1 LKGIIMALPNGAG
14 GYQLGD
20 GNLNEPVLGYL
31 PTPLSETGVT
41 TVTLTAAEVTGG
53 ILVANPGTTGT
64 TYTMPIVV
72 TASGVTGVNDLVSS
86 AKVGS
91 TFNWTVINIGTTTGD
106 ITLAAGTGTGW
117 TIVGALVIDNETS
130 ASFVARKTSDTTW
143 TLYRTA

>member
-1 LKGIIMALPNGAG
+1 MALPNGAG

-31 PTPLSETGVT
+31 ADPLSETGT
-41 TVTLTAAEVTGG
+41 STVTLTAAEVTGG
-53 ILVANPGTTGT
+53 ILIANPGTTAT

-72 TASGVTGVNDLVSS
+72 TAGGVTGVDDLVPS

-91 TFNWTVINIGTTTGD
+91 TITWSVINIGTTTGD

-117 TIVGALVIDNETS
+117 TIVGSLSITDGTS
-130 ASFVARKTSDTTW
+130 ASFIARKTSNTTW
-143 TLYRTA
+143 TLYRI

>member
-1 LKGIIMALPNGAG
+1 MALPNGAG
-14 GYQLGD
+14 GYQVGD
-20 GNLNEPVLGYL
+20 GNLNEPVIGYL
-31 PTPLSETGVT
+31 PAPLTETGT
-41 TVTLTAAEVTGG
+41 SAVTLTAAEVTGG
-53 ILVANPGTTGT
+53 ILIANPGTTGT

-72 TASGVTGVNDLVSS
+72 TSGATVGVNDLVSS

-106 ITLAAGTGTGW
+106 ITMAAGTGTGW
-117 TIVGALVIDNETS
+117 TIVGSLTIDNETS

>member
-1 LKGIIMALPNGAG
+1 MALPNGAG

-20 GNLNEPVLGYL
+20 GNLNEVVIGYL
-31 PTPLSETGVT
+31 PAPTTETGT
-41 TVTLTAAEVTGG
+41 SAVTLTAAEVTGG
-53 ILVANPGTTGT
+53 ILIANPGTTGT

-72 TASGVTGVNDLVSS
+72 TSGATTGVNDLVSS

-106 ITLAAGTGTGW
+106 ITMAAGTGTGW
-117 TIVGALVIDNETS
+117 TIVGSLTIDNETS

>member
-1 LKGIIMALPNGAG
+1 MALPNGAG

-31 PTPLSETGVT
+31 ATPLVEAGTSA
-41 TVTLTAAEVTGG
+41 VTLTAAEVIGG
-53 ILVANPGTTGT
+53 VLIANPGTTAT

-72 TASGVTGVNDLVSS
+72 TAGGVTGVDDLVPS

-91 TFNWTVINIGTTTGD
+91 TFTWSVVNIGTSTGD

-117 TIVGALVIDNETS
+117 TIVGSLSIVDGSS
-130 ASFVARKTSDTTW
+130 ASFIARKTSDITW
-143 TLYRTA
+143 TLYRV

>member
-1 LKGIIMALPNGAG
+1 MALPNGAG
-14 GYQLGD
+14 GYQFGD
-20 GNLNEPVLGYL
+20 GNLNEPLMGYL
-31 PTPLSETGVT
+31 PAPLTETGT
-41 TVTLTAAEVTGG
+41 STVTLTAAEVTGG
-53 ILVANPGTTGT
+53 ILIANPGTTGT

-72 TASGVTGVNDLVSS
+72 TSGGTTGVNDLISS

-106 ITLAAGTGTGW
+106 ITLAAGSGTGW
-117 TIVGALVIDNETS
+117 TIVGSLTIDKETS

>member
-1 LKGIIMALPNGAG
+1 MAIPNGAG
-14 GYQLGD
+14 GYQVGD
-20 GNLNEPVLGYL
+20 GNLNEPIISYL
-31 PTPLSETGVT
+31 PAPQTETGT
-41 TVTLTAAEVTGG
+41 SAVTLTAAEVTGG
-53 ILVANPGTTGT
+53 ILIANPGTTGT

-72 TASGVTGVNDLVSS
+72 TSGATVGVNDLVSS

-106 ITLAAGTGTGW
+106 ITMAAGTGTGW
-117 TIVGALVIDNETS
+117 TIVGSLTIDNETS

>member
-1 LKGIIMALPNGAG
+1 MALPNGAG

-20 GNLNEPVLGYL
+20 GNLNEPVMGYL
-31 PTPLSETGVT
+31 PAPLTETGT
-41 TVTLTAAEVTGG
+41 SAVTLTAAEVTSG
-53 ILVANPGTTGT
+53 ILIANPGTTGT
-64 TYTMPIVV
+64 TYTMPIVA
-72 TASGVTGVNDLVSS
+72 TSGATVGVNDLVSN

-91 TFNWTVINIGTTTGD
+91 TFNWTIVNIGTTTGD
-106 ITLAAGTGTGW
+106 ITLAAGSGTGW

>member
-1 LKGIIMALPNGAG
+1 MALPNGAG

-20 GNLNEPVLGYL
+20 GNLNEVVIGYL
-31 PTPLSETGVT
+31 PAPTTETGT
-41 TVTLTAAEVTGG
+41 SAVTLTAAEVTGG
-53 ILVANPGTTGT
+53 ILIANPGTTGT

-72 TASGVTGVNDLVSS
+72 TSGATVGVNDLVSS

-106 ITLAAGTGTGW
+106 ITMAAGTGTGW
-117 TIVGALVIDNETS
+117 TIVGSLTIDNETS

-143 TLYRTA
+143 TLYRIA

>member
-1 LKGIIMALPNGAG
+1 MALPNGAG

-31 PTPLSETGVT
+31 PDPASEAGVT

-53 ILVANPGTTGT
+53 ILVANPGTTAT

-72 TASGVTGVNDLVSS
+72 TSGATTGVNDLVSS

-91 TFNWTVINIGTTTGD
+91 TFNWVIVNIGTTTGD
-106 ITLAAGTGTGW
+106 ITMAAGTGTGW
-117 TIVGALVIDNETS
+117 TIVGSLTINNETS
-130 ASFVARKTSDTTW
+130 ASFIARKTSDTTW
-143 TLYRTA
+143 TLYRVA

>member
-1 LKGIIMALPNGAG
+1 MALPNGAG

-20 GNLNEPVLGYL
+20 GNLNEPVMGYL
-31 PTPLSETGVT
+31 PAPLTETGT
-41 TVTLTAAEVTGG
+41 SAVTLTAAEVTSG
-53 ILVANPGTTGT
+53 ILIANPGTTGT
-64 TYTMPIVV
+64 TYTMPIVA
-72 TASGVTGVNDLVSS
+72 TSGATVGVNDLVSN

-91 TFNWTVINIGTTTGD
+91 TFNWTIVKIGTTTGD
-106 ITLAAGTGTGW
+106 ITLAAGSGTGW

>member
-1 LKGIIMALPNGAG
+1 MALPNGAG

-31 PTPLSETGVT
+31 AAPLTEAGVT
-41 TVTLTAAEVTGG
+41 DVTLTAAEVTGG
-53 ILVANPGTTGT
+53 ILIANPGTTAT

-72 TASGVTGVNDLVSS
+72 TSGGTTGVNDLVLS

-91 TFNWTVINIGTTTGD
+91 TFNWTVINIGTSTGD

-117 TIVGALVIDNETS
+117 TIVGSLTINDGTS
-130 ASFVARKTSDTTW
+130 AQFVARKTSDTTW
-143 TLYRTA
+143 TLYRIA

>member
-1 LKGIIMALPNGAG
+1 MALPNGAG
-14 GYQLGD
+14 GYQVGD
-20 GNLNEPVLGYL
+20 GNLNEVVIGYL
-31 PTPLSETGVT
+31 PAPTTETGT
-41 TVTLTAAEVTGG
+41 TAVTLTAAEVTGG
-53 ILVANPGTTGT
+53 ILIANPGTTGT

-72 TASGVTGVNDLVSS
+72 TSGATVGVNDLVSS

-106 ITLAAGTGTGW
+106 ITMAAGTGTGW
-117 TIVGALVIDNETS
+117 TIVGSLTIDNETS